1 MSLSAIAT
9 PTDFKKKIGWLII
22 ICSIVKL
29 ISASFLELGNDE
41 VYYWTYAIQPDWS
54 HFDHPPMVGWL
65 IRLFTCNLLWAND
78 ISLRLGSIVCAA
90 ISTWIIFQ
98 TGKLIA
104 NEKTGW
110 YAALVYNCSVY
121 TGFIAGFFILPD
133 SPQMPFWTGSLFIMA
148 RLFINKEEKKTSLWL
163 LLGVL
168 IGLATLCKIHALY
181 LWAGFGL
188 FIILTNAKWLLN
200 WRLYVSALITLLCI
214 LPIVYWNVIN
224 DFITYRYHSDRVTH
238 TTIQWDMLW
247 REIIG
252 EFGYQNPVIFSLV
265 FLSLIA
271 WLRKQFQFNRK
282 GTVIW
287 IFCMSLPMIIL
298 FWGISLFNPTLPHWS
313 GPAYIPFFFLAAVYL
328 EKLSVR
334 VLPVFI
340 KVAASLLIIVLIV
353 GIGLVR
359 LSPVNFGSHDKENYG
374 EYCPTLDVSGW
385 KKFSEN
391 FALLVKSDSENGL
404 MKPHSPIVVNK
415 WFPGGH
421 IEFYTA
427 RKSGLSVLGIGNLD
441 DLHKFA
447 WLNKERKGLQLGDDA
462 YCIVPSNLPIQVAD
476 IYERYFSTIE
486 KPIVIDQKRNG
497 GVVRY
502 FYIYRLK
509 QCKQIPV
516 SGLK

>member
-1 MSLSAIAT
+1 
-9 PTDFKKKIGWLII
+9 
-22 ICSIVKL
+22 
-29 ISASFLELGNDE
+29 
-41 VYYWTYAIQPDWS
+41 
-54 HFDHPPMVGWL
+54 
-65 IRLFTCNLLWAND
+65 
-78 ISLRLGSIVCAA
+78 
-90 ISTWIIFQ
+90 
-98 TGKLIA
+98 
-104 NEKTGW
+104 
-110 YAALVYNCSVY
+110 
-121 TGFIAGFFILPD
+121 
-133 SPQMPFWTGSLFIMA
+133 
-148 RLFINKEEKKTSLWL
+148 
-163 LLGVL
+163 
-168 IGLATLCKIHALY
+168 
-181 LWAGFGL
+181 
-188 FIILTNAKWLLN
+188 
-200 WRLYVSALITLLCI
+200 
-214 LPIVYWNVIN
+214 
-224 DFITYRYHSDRVTH
+224 
-238 TTIQWDMLW
+238 
-247 REIIG
+247 
-252 EFGYQNPVIFSLV
+252 
-265 FLSLIA
+265 
-271 WLRKQFQFNRK
+271 
-282 GTVIW
+282 
-287 IFCMSLPMIIL
+287 
-298 FWGISLFNPTLPHWS
+298 
-313 GPAYIPFFFLAAVYL
+313 
-328 EKLSVR
+328 
-334 VLPVFI
+334 
-340 KVAASLLIIVLIV
+340 LLIIVLIV